1 MDNSILWNKILERAQ
16 FDLSSLI
23 YNSWFAETKLFKF
36 EDGLATIIVPYAY
49 CILRLEE
56 TYKDYIKSLFND
68 EVGESP
74 ELKFVLEEDVV
85 EEPKEIKIEQKEEVK
100 EEKDNTLFKTNLNE
114 EYTFDSFVVGNCN
127 KLAYTAAKAVADNP
141 GELYNPLF
149 IYGNSGLGKTHLMH
163 AIGNHIV
170 EHTNKKV
177 LYVTSD
183 DFVKEY
189 TRIVNKSDNYEN
201 MDIFRNKYR
210 DIDILM
216 IDDIQRLENAPSTR
230 NEFFTTFNNL
240 HNDKKQII
248 ISSDR
253 SPNDLKMFED
263 RLKTRFTWG
272 LTVDIY
278 PPDIETKRA
287 IIKKKIENENL
298 QDQIDE
304 DIIEY
309 MASKIGT
316 DIREIEGSIKRLL
329 IEGTMNNG
337 IITLELAQE
346 ALKNIINNG
355 FSEDINKSRI
365 ERVVADNFKIS
376 IDDLKSKKRSANI
389 AYPRQITMYLIR
401 KITDEPFDSIGKEF
415 GGKDHSTVIH
425 ACSKIESELATN
437 EELKKLLDKME
448 TEIKS

>member
-1 MDNSILWNKILERAQ
+1 
-16 FDLSSLI
+16 
-23 YNSWFAETKLFKF
+23 
-36 EDGLATIIVPYAY
+36 
-49 CILRLEE
+49 
-56 TYKDYIKSLFND
+56 
-68 EVGESP
+68 
-74 ELKFVLEEDVV
+74 
-85 EEPKEIKIEQKEEVK
+85 
-100 EEKDNTLFKTNLNE
+100 
-114 EYTFDSFVVGNCN
+114 
-127 KLAYTAAKAVADNP
+127 
-141 GELYNPLF
+141 
-149 IYGNSGLGKTHLMH
+149 
-163 AIGNHIV
+163 
-170 EHTNKKV
+170 
-177 LYVTSD
+177 
-183 DFVKEY
+183 
-189 TRIVNKSDNYEN
+189 
-201 MDIFRNKYR
+201 
-210 DIDILM
+210 
-216 IDDIQRLENAPSTR
+216 
-230 NEFFTTFNNL
+230 
-240 HNDKKQII
+240 
-248 ISSDR
+248 
-253 SPNDLKMFED
+253 MFED

-355 FSEDINKSRI
+355 FSEDINISRI
-365 ERVVADNFKIS
+365 EKVVADNFKIS